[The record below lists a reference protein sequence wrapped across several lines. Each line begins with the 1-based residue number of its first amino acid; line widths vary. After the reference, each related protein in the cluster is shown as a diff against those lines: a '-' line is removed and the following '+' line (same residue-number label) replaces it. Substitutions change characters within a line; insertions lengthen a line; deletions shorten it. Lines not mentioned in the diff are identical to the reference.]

1 MFFPFPTDTSSDDT
15 SSGDAAGDTADVR
28 DDVSGDPED
37 DTTEPDVPRADA
49 PDLGVPDAEPD
60 APEPDI
66 EPDTDGPDAP
76 EPDIEPDTD
85 EPDAPEPDVEPDTDE
100 PDAPEPD
107 VEPDTDEPDA
117 EPDVGDPLVA
127 AREAVRTQGRAFCAV
142 ITLGCAP
149 YDEEACNAYVE
160 EYLPRWEEYGLDC
173 LLAYAE
179 VLECFAAA
187 ECVDGTLEGTDCAD
201 EETRLDEVC
210 F

>member
-37 DTTEPDVPRADA
+37 DTTEPGVPRADA
-49 PDLGVPDAEPD
+49 PDLGVPDAE
-60 APEPDI
+60 
-66 EPDTDGPDAP
+66 PDAP

-100 PDAPEPD
+100 PDA
-107 VEPDTDEPDA
+107 
-117 EPDVGDPLVA
+117 EPDVGDPLAA